1 MSHGA
6 PPKVE
11 MILQANPDSVRHWSL
26 IPLRNTTIRC
36 TPRKTAL
43 PRHGADSPYE
53 RALTTRL
60 ECLVGPLGT
69 YPLPIIVDL
78 VNDWRRRA
86 SITGE
91 RNWIARSAGSNRLPM

>member
-1 MSHGA
+1 MSDGA
-6 PPKVE
+6 PAKVE
-11 MILQANPDSVRHWSL
+11 MILQANPDSMRHWSL

-36 TPRKTAL
+36 TSRKTQLFRRA
-43 PRHGADSPYE
+43 ANSPYE

-78 VNDWRRRA
+78 IDDWRRRA
-86 SITGE
+86 SITRE
-91 RNWIARSAGSNRLPM
+91 RNWIARSAGSHRLPM

>member
-1 MSHGA
+1 MIDCAS
-6 PPKVE
+6 PKVE
-11 MILQANPDSVRHWSL
+11 MILQANPDSVRPCCL
-26 IPLRNTTIRC
+26 ILPRNTTIRC
-36 TPRKTAL
+36 TPRKTQL
-43 PRHGADSPYE
+43 PRRGADSLYE
-53 RALTTRL
+53 RTLTTRL

>member
-1 MSHGA
+1 MNDGA
-6 PPKVE
+6 PPKAE
-11 MILQANPDSVRHWSL
+11 MILRTNPDSVRPWCL
-26 IPLRNTTIRC
+26 IPPRNTAIRC
-36 TPRKTAL
+36 TPRKTQL
-43 PRHGADSPYE
+43 SRRGADSLYE

-78 VNDWRRRA
+78 VNDWRPRA

>member
-1 MSHGA
+1 
-6 PPKVE
+6 

-36 TPRKTAL
+36 APRKTLL
-43 PRHGADSPYE
+43 PRRGADSHYE
-53 RALTTRL
+53 RALTARL
-60 ECLVGPLGT
+60 ERLVGPQGT

-78 VNDWRRRA
+78 VDDWRRRA
-86 SITGE
+86 SITRE